1 MHTRP
6 DPDALLA
13 RWKAD
18 EARQA
23 RGKLKIFFGASAG
36 VGKTYAMLEA
46 ARTCHAEGIDVVAG
60 VIEPHDRDETE
71 AMLAGLEVLPRR
83 TIVYR
88 GVTLHE
94 FDLDAAL
101 IRRPQLILVDELAHT
116 NAPES
121 RHPKRWQDV
130 LELLAAGID
139 VYTTVNVQH
148 LESLNDIITQ
158 ITGVIVR
165 ETIPDSVIEQADA
178 IALIDLTPD
187 QLQQRMREGKVYLP
201 QQAEQAARSF
211 FRTGNLHAL
220 RELALRAVADRV
232 DAEMERYRQD
242 HAIREPWPASERL
255 LVGIGPNPAASRLI
269 RTARR
274 MATRLRAP
282 WIVLYVETPDLLRA
296 TPTEREVVIQNL
308 RLAESLGAETV
319 TLSGARVSETVLRYA
334 TQRNVSKIVVGKPAN
349 PRWRELV
356 FGSAVD
362 EIIRG
367 SGVIDVYVIT
377 GDAGTAAP
385 VVRPEFS
392 SSSARSAYLWAG
404 LVALG
409 CTGLAVLIYPYI
421 NVSDLAMIYLPGIVL
436 VAIRFG
442 RGPSVLVSILSVICL
457 NFFFTTPYLTLFVDD
472 PRIVLT
478 LMVML
483 LVALVISTLTARTH
497 RQAETAIQRE
507 QHTSALYMLSRS
519 YASTRGTTNLLNV
532 AVQYTSGAF
541 AARIAIL
548 LPDSEGVLRP
558 WAGLPAWQN
567 EATSSSMLFEPTEAD
582 IGIAHWVFDHGEP
595 AGLSTNTLPSATAIY
610 LPLSG
615 TQGIVGVLG
624 VQPAQVQQ
632 ILNPEQRHLLDA
644 FASQTAVAFERA
656 VFAEVAQRT
665 AVQMEA
671 ERTRNALLSSVSHD
685 LRTPLA
691 VVTGA
696 LSSVLDAGNGIDDAT
711 RIELLTNAYDE
722 AERLSRLLNN
732 ILEMT
737 RLEAGGMHA
746 RKEWHPLEEVVGAA
760 LTRLERQLGGRDIL
774 VELADDLP
782 LIPLDAVLIEQVLVN
797 LLENALKYTPATS
810 PITIS
815 ASVLND
821 TVPPAVQVRVADR
834 GPGVPPG
841 SEDAIFTKFTRG
853 LQPTQS
859 GVGLGLTISRGII
872 HIHGGTIW
880 CEARPGGGAVFVFT
894 LPIEGT
900 PPSIEPQTG
909 HTEMSTP

>member
-1 MHTRP
+1 
-6 DPDALLA
+6 
-13 RWKAD
+13 
-18 EARQA
+18 
-23 RGKLKIFFGASAG
+23 
-36 VGKTYAMLEA
+36 
-46 ARTCHAEGIDVVAG
+46 
-60 VIEPHDRDETE
+60 
-71 AMLAGLEVLPRR
+71 
-83 TIVYR
+83 
-88 GVTLHE
+88 
-94 FDLDAAL
+94 
-101 IRRPQLILVDELAHT
+101 
-116 NAPES
+116 
-121 RHPKRWQDV
+121 
-130 LELLAAGID
+130 LAAELDGI
-139 VYTTVNVQH
+139 
-148 LESLNDIITQ
+148 
-158 ITGVIVR
+158 
-165 ETIPDSVIEQADA
+165 
-178 IALIDLTPD
+178 
-187 QLQQRMREGKVYLP
+187 
-201 QQAEQAARSF
+201 AA
-211 FRTGNLHAL
+211 G
-220 RELALRAVADRV
+220 
-232 DAEMERYRQD
+232 
-242 HAIREPWPASERL
+242 
-255 LVGIGPNPAASRLI
+255 
-269 RTARR
+269 
-274 MATRLRAP
+274 
-282 WIVLYVETPDLLRA
+282 
-296 TPTEREVVIQNL
+296 
-308 RLAESLGAETV
+308 
-319 TLSGARVSETVLRYA
+319 
-334 TQRNVSKIVVGKPAN
+334 
-349 PRWRELV
+349 
-356 FGSAVD
+356 
-362 EIIRG
+362 
-367 SGVIDVYVIT
+367 
-377 GDAGTAAP
+377 
-385 VVRPEFS
+385 
-392 SSSARSAYLWAG
+392 
-404 LVALG
+404 
-409 CTGLAVLIYPYI
+409 
-421 NVSDLAMIYLPGIVL
+421 
-436 VAIRFG
+436 
-442 RGPSVLVSILSVICL
+442 
-457 NFFFTTPYLTLFVDD
+457 
-472 PRIVLT
+472 
-478 LMVML
+478 
-483 LVALVISTLTARTH
+483 
-497 RQAETAIQRE
+497 
-507 QHTSALYMLSRS
+507 
-519 YASTRGTTNLLNV
+519 
-532 AVQYTSGAF
+532 
-541 AARIAIL
+541 
-548 LPDSEGVLRP
+548 
-558 WAGLPAWQN
+558 AGLPAWQN

-880 CEARPGGGAVFVFT
+880 CEARPGGGAVFVFP